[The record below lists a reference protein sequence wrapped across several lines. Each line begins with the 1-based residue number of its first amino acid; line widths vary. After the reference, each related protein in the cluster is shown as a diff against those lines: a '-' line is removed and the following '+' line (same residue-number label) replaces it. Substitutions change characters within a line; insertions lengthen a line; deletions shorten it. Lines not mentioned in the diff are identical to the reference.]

1 MRKIVI
7 QKEKLPGTLFNE
19 EDCVLYK
26 KWFAEFM
33 NDNFSQ
39 YMRSISDENIQWLS
53 LATVKSNFENWVQ
66 QQIRQSG
73 EEVYASD
80 ILHGGQI
87 LGTPLSTSNNLTY
100 VILYGGQII
109 GTPLST
115 SNLIFLLM
123 DYLSAL
129 YILED
134 AVTNDTED
142 VHNFISLWNCFVPGR
157 LSQWE
162 LVLSLGDI
170 S

>member
-7 QKEKLPGTLFNE
+7 QKDKLPGTLFNE
-19 EDCVLYK
+19 KECVLYK

-33 NDNFSQ
+33 NDSFSQ
-39 YMRSISDENIQWLS
+39 YMCSIHDESIQWLS
-53 LATVKSNFENWVQ
+53 LATVKSSFENWVQ
-66 QQIRQSG
+66 QQIRFQSG
-73 EEVYASD
+73 EEVYASVILHGGQQPIRFQSGEEKYTSV

-87 LGTPLSTSNNLTY
+87 L
-100 VILYGGQII
+100 

-123 DYLSAL
+123 DYLSTL

-162 LVLSLGDI
+162 LVLI
-170 S
+170 ET